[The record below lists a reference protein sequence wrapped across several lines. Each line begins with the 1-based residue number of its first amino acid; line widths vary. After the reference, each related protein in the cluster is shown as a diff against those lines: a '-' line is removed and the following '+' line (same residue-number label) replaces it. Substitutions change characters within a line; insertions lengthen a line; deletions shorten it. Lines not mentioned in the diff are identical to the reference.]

1 MEVKMTKTGRE
12 LLCKAHAGDMQLSP
26 ITYISLG
33 AGGCSSGTPI
43 LVTGNETAMKEELIQ
58 KEIES
63 HQYLEKA
70 DESTGAISVKV
81 RYTISLGETELV
93 GKTISEAGLMDADGN
108 LVAYMTFLEKGKD
121 KDMEFIFNMDELF

>member
-1 MEVKMTKTGRE
+1 MEAKMTKKGRE
-12 LLCKAHAGDMQLSP
+12 LMCKAHAGDVQLSP

-33 AGGCSSGTPI
+33 SGGCSGGAPI
-43 LVTGNETAMKEELIQ
+43 LVTGNETAMKEELVQ

-63 HQYLEKA
+63 HQYLEEA

-81 RYTISLGETELV
+81 RYTIRLSENELV
-93 GKTISEAGLMDADGN
+93 GKTISEAGLLDAEGN

-121 KDMEFIFNMDELF
+121 QGMEFIFNMDELF